1 MPTTTTTTTRPCLIK
16 SVTLLANEQFTLPP
30 GGVLVRTSND
40 AAITS
45 TCPIP
50 PSPEL
55 KCYQLTLTA
64 DWQIGNAGEIRP
76 WTTSSDEASPR
87 ILQYKVGGVVYDCTD
102 SIIIPGAYGD
112 FFLDRLQTHISGN
125 IEINNMFFNM
135 SNKRGYSAGS
145 DRGGWASFCFKTFP
159 EIGDSFEVYVNTTI
173 PYTSDN
179 SKDPD
184 WPDVVGPI
192 IVKAMPVE
200 FFANRQTDRALCGC
214 S

>member
-1 MPTTTTTTTRPCLIK
+1 MPTTTTTTRPCLIK

-64 DWQIGNAGEIRP
+64 DWKVSDIIKP
-76 WTTSSDEASPR
+76 WSTSTAEASPR

-102 SIIIPGAYGD
+102 NIIIPGNDGD
-112 FFLDRLQTHISGN
+112 WFLDRLQSHIAGN

-135 SNKRGYSAGS
+135 SNKRGWSAEGE
-145 DRGGWASFCFKTFP
+145 RGGWGSFCFKTFP
-159 EIGDSFEVYVNTTI
+159 EIGDAFEAYINTTV

-184 WPDVVGPI
+184 WPDVVGPVV
-192 IVKAMPVE
+192 VKAMPVE
-200 FFANRQTDRALCGC
+200 FYANRQTDRALCGC